1 MKPSYAVATLG
12 CKTNQFESVA
22 MAEQL
27 ERAGFRA
34 VDFAAGAD
42 LVVIN
47 SCTVTGATD
56 SQSRNLIRR
65 ARRLNP
71 QARIIVTG
79 CYAQVDPDRLA
90 TLPGVAVVLGNQEK
104 LSLDQHLQ
112 ALDGAGGVQVAD
124 ISACKTVE
132 ALSLEGFDQ
141 RSRAF
146 VQIQNGCDAY
156 CSYCIIPSAR
166 GPSRSVQ
173 ADAVVGQIERLVQN
187 GYPEIVLTGIH
198 IGQYGQ
204 DLEPTTD
211 LLALLRRIEASRF
224 QGRLRLGSI
233 EPTEFS
239 ADLSRYIAQADWIC
253 PHFHIPLQ
261 AGHADCLTRM
271 NRHYSPEFYAELVRG
286 LERLCP
292 DVAIGADVI
301 AGFPGETEAEFAAT
315 FKLIE
320 QLPISHLHVFPYSRR
335 AGTPAAELPRQ
346 VAPAVIKERAAEL
359 RRLGEEKH
367 GSYAERFIGKQLE
380 LVIEGGEEAGR
391 RKGLSRHYLAVR
403 VPAHAVTPGE
413 LVTVAVTEMQGSQLF
428 AVPV

>member
-12 CKTNQFESVA
+12 CKTNQFESAA

-27 ERAGFRA
+27 ERAGFRS

-90 TLPGVAVVLGNQEK
+90 NIPGVSVVLGNQEK
-104 LSLDQHLQ
+104 LSLDEHLA
-112 ALDGAGGVQVAD
+112 ALDGAVRVAD

-132 ALSLEGFDQ
+132 ALSLEGFEQ

-156 CSYCIIPSAR
+156 CTYCIIPYAR
-166 GPSRSVQ
+166 GPSRSVRP
-173 ADAVVGQIERLVQN
+173 DAVVGQIKRLVQN

-204 DLEPTTD
+204 DLEPATD
-211 LLALLRRIEASRF
+211 LLTLLRQIEASTVR
-224 QGRLRLGSI
+224 GRLRLGSI

-271 NRHYSPEFYAELVRG
+271 NRHYSPEFYADLLCG
-286 LERLCP
+286 LECLCP
-292 DVAIGADVI
+292 DAAIGADVI
-301 AGFPGETEAEFAAT
+301 AGFPGENEAEFAAT
-315 FKLIE
+315 FRLIE

-335 AGTPAAELPRQ
+335 AGTPAADLPRQ
-346 VAPAVIKERAAEL
+346 VPPTVIKERAAEL
-359 RRLGEEKH
+359 RRLGEQKY

-380 LVIEGGEEAGR
+380 LVIEGGEVAGQ
-391 RKGLSRHYLAVR
+391 RKGLSRHYLSVQ
-403 VPAHAVTPGE
+403 VPAHAVNPGE
-413 LVTVAVTEMQGSQLF
+413 LVTVVVTAIQGSQLF
-428 AVPV
+428 GVPI